1 MIGLLAAT
9 TGVKGALLGPVGFI
23 VAFFVGTVSFF
34 SPCILPL
41 LPGYLSFASGLSG
54 EEAAAVNPQLFEAA
68 RAGSES
74 PPRRWTYWFV
84 VPLFWRAGSLIRRQL
99 RAERAL
105 PEEQRVVVK
114 AARKRTLL
122 GILLFVL
129 GFATMFTGLGLAA
142 SFIGDFLLR
151 NLKSITRIA
160 GAVVIVMGIAFLMP
174 GLFPFLE
181 RERRPFLRRVK
192 PGIAGAYPLGLAF
205 AAGWTPCVGPG
216 LGVMLTLGATQG
228 SAWRA
233 GLLLF
238 FFSMGFG
245 VWFLLAG
252 LGIGFAVN
260 TSHWLRTRL
269 RIVQAVGGVFMLAI
283 GVLLVT
289 NQWNNVI
296 APLERLINRFTPPI

>member
-1 MIGLLAAT
+1 V
-9 TGVKGALLGPVGFI
+9 TGVLVATAGVNGALLGPVGFI

-41 LPGYLSFASGLSG
+41 LPGYLSFVSGLSG
-54 EEAAAVNPQLFEAA
+54 EEGATVSPQLFQAA
-68 RAGSES
+68 KAPQPSQ
-74 PPRRWTYWFV
+74 RRWTYWFV
-84 VPLFWRAGSLIRRQL
+84 LPLVWRAGSVVRRQL
-99 RAERAL
+99 RAEGAL
-105 PEEQRVVVK
+105 PEEQRTLVK

-129 GFATMFTGLGLAA
+129 GFATMFTALGAAA

-151 NLKSITRIA
+151 NLPTITRIA
-160 GAVVIVMGIAFLMP
+160 GAVVILMGVAFLMP

-181 RERRPFLRRVK
+181 RERRPFFRRVK

-233 GLLLF
+233 TLLLF

-260 TSHWLRTRL
+260 TSQWLHGRL
-269 RIVQAVGGVFMLAI
+269 RFVQAIGGVLMIAI

-289 NQWNNVI
+289 DHWNNVI
-296 APLERLINRFTPPI
+296 APIQRLYNHFAPPI

>member
-1 MIGLLAAT
+1 VTGLLAAT

-54 EEAAAVNPQLFEAA
+54 EEAATVSPQLFEAA
-68 RAGSES
+68 RAQSAS

-84 VPLFWRAGSLIRRQL
+84 APLLWRAGSIVRGQL

-114 AARKRTLL
+114 AARRRTLI
-122 GILLFVL
+122 GILLFV
-129 GFATMFTGLGLAA
+129 TGLGIAA

-181 RERRPFLRRVK
+181 KERRPFLRRVK

-233 GLLLF
+233 ALLLF

-269 RIVQAVGGVFMLAI
+269 RVVQAIGGVFMLAI

-289 NQWNNVI
+289 DQWNNVI
-296 APLERLINRFTPPI
+296 APIERLVNHFAPPI

>member
-1 MIGLLAAT
+1 VL
-9 TGVKGALLGPVGFI
+9 
-23 VAFFVGTVSFF
+23 
-34 SPCILPL
+34 
-41 LPGYLSFASGLSG
+41 
-54 EEAAAVNPQLFEAA
+54 
-68 RAGSES
+68 
-74 PPRRWTYWFV
+74 
-84 VPLFWRAGSLIRRQL
+84 PLFWRAGTLIRNQL

-105 PEEQRVVVK
+105 PEERRAQVK
-114 AARKRTLL
+114 RARRRTLL
-122 GILLFVL
+122 GILFFVL
-129 GFATMFTGLGLAA
+129 GFATMFTGLGVAA
-142 SFIGDFLLR
+142 SFIGDFLLA

-160 GAVVIVMGIAFLMP
+160 GAVVIVMGIAFLVP

-181 RERRPFLRRVK
+181 KERRPFFGRVK

-216 LGVMLTLGATQG
+216 LGVMLSLGATQG

-233 GLLLF
+233 ALLLF

-260 TSHWLRTRL
+260 TSQWLRARV
-269 RIVQAVGGVFMLAI
+269 RVVQSIGGVLMIAI

-289 NQWNNVI
+289 DQWNNVI
-296 APLERLINRFTPPI
+296 APLERLVNRFAPPI

>member
-1 MIGLLAAT
+1 MNGLLAAA

-54 EEAAAVNPQLFEAA
+54 EEAATVSPELFEAA
-68 RAGSES
+68 HAEGS

-105 PEEQRVVVK
+105 PAEQRVVVK
-114 AARKRTLL
+114 AARKRTLF

-129 GFATMFTGLGLAA
+129 GFATMFTGLGIAA
-142 SFIGDFLLR
+142 SFVGDFLLR

-269 RIVQAVGGVFMLAI
+269 RVVQAVGGVFMLAI

-289 NQWNNVI
+289 DQWNNVI
-296 APLERLINRFTPPI
+296 APIERLVNRFAPPI